1 MRIYLP
7 ATLDELTA
15 LAVSTRRP
23 ASLDLEPRGAHA
35 VTAALA
41 AALPDEDEEGLEYS
55 AHLAAADDTLA
66 LIAASPTA
74 DRRRLVLSVEVP
86 DDAVV
91 AAAGDATVISPSA
104 VDIVVPVPGAVVVCG
119 HIDETDAVAD
129 VEATLAGDDDA
140 VERLVERD
148 LLWYDA
154 SELPGFVARG

>member
-7 ATLDELTA
+7 ATLDELDA
-15 LAVSTRRP
+15 LKVSAKRP
-23 ASLDLEPRGAHA
+23 PALDLSPRGAHA

-66 LIAASPTA
+66 LIAVSPTIE
-74 DRRRLVLSVEVP
+74 RRRLVLTVEVP
-86 DDAVV
+86 DEAVV
-91 AAAGDATVISPSA
+91 AAVGDVTVLSPSA
-104 VDIVVPVPGAVVVCG
+104 VDLVVPVPGAVVVCG
-119 HIDETDAVAD
+119 HVDEPDAVSD
-129 VEATLAGDDDA
+129 VEATLAGDDAA

-154 SELPGFVARG
+154 SELRGLVARV